1 VLRVLLIALIF
12 LGSGP
17 ASAQIYKHVDED
29 GNVTFTDRARPNA
42 TPVEIRTTNTLSPPS
57 PDAYP
62 LPDSEATNEATS
74 EAAAVEFQVT
84 ITNPANETI
93 IARGPGNFTVTSSV
107 TPSLSNGHQLQLM
120 MDGVPREEANSYGTW
135 PLTGVFRGE
144 HKLEVSVVTTAGE
157 IVSTSEPITV
167 FVFRPSSNFSNKNTS
182 RPRPTPR

>member
-1 VLRVLLIALIF
+1 VLRVLLIALIL
-12 LGSGP
+12 LGSGQ

-29 GNVTFTDRARPNA
+29 GNVTFTDRAQPNA

-57 PDAYP
+57 ADAYP
-62 LPDSEATNEATS
+62 LPDNEAAN
-74 EAAAVEFQVT
+74 EPAAVEYKVT

-107 TPSLSNGHQLQLM
+107 APGLSNGERLQLM

-144 HKLEVSVVTTAGE
+144 HKLEVSVVTQAGE